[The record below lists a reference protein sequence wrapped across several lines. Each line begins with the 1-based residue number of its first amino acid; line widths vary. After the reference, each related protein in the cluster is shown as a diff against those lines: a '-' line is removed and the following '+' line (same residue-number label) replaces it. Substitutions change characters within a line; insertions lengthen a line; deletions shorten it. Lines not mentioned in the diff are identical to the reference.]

1 MELQSCRIKQYS
13 RRPNPSYELIP
24 EAVGAPQLENYLLLN
39 DNMKMVGRL
48 ATEGRPRT
56 LIGSFKSERRR
67 DAVFK
72 SRAIL
77 KTHIATTT

>member
-1 MELQSCRIKQYS
+1 
-13 RRPNPSYELIP
+13 
-24 EAVGAPQLENYLLLN
+24 
-39 DNMKMVGRL
+39 MKMVGRL

-56 LIGSFKSERRR
+56 VIGSFKSERRR

-77 KTHIATTT
+77 KTHIATST